1 MSFFMIPVLVKRGIP
16 SSVRDRLI
24 NPEWKPEERREL
36 FDEAAGIVK
45 FKRRK
50 ATALK
55 KLEDEQQNLV
65 RVNDILSE
73 WNVR

>member
-1 MSFFMIPVLVKRGIP
+1 MRQ
-16 SSVRDRLI
+16 
-24 NPEWKPEERREL
+24 PEL
-36 FDEAAGIVK
+36 LK

-65 RVNDILSE
+65 RVNDILAE
-73 WNVR
+73 LTRQVGLWNDRRNTRKFI

>member
-1 MSFFMIPVLVKRGIP
+1 M
-16 SSVRDRLI
+16 
-24 NPEWKPEERREL
+24 

-73 WNVR
+73 LERQVGPLERQAEHAKIYLKKKKN